1 MTGVQ
6 TCALPICFPVTI
18 RSRNKSSRNDS
29 CSRNSRREIKK
40 EISISDKING
50 ETIQRKIKL
59 TNEQHDDFEQEA
71 RKLINDKVEKLNE
84 LPEFKNADIETQV
97 QLRTMVENSAV
108 REAQN
113 KIEKRYRSE
122 FPKLSEE
129 EKSKLE
135 EKLNIKKEVKKH
147 LKMK

>member
-1 MTGVQ
+1 M
-6 TCALPICFPVTI
+6 
-18 RSRNKSSRNDS
+18 
-29 CSRNSRREIKK
+29 
-40 EISISDKING
+40 
-50 ETIQRKIKL
+50 
-59 TNEQHDDFEQEA
+59 
-71 RKLINDKVEKLNE
+71 VEKLNE